1 MFLSSARYWGTT
13 TWAGLGFIANKTKYT
28 TTTLGTALDTK
39 YQLYFANNE
48 QFFVYVKWNN

>member
-13 TWAGLGFIANKTKYT
+13 TWAGLGFIANKTKYS